1 MAVRRLTI
9 PILHDNAAWKQVSAN
24 SHIDAKEVLLSTGS
38 YALTRL
44 IPIDTDDACRWSA
57 PLINTADMTPTPP
70 HAVSRLRTARLARS
84 SKPFLARGGPRG
96 ERCAGCRLVPSHC
109 ICLLRPAVGTRAGM
123 CLLMADIEPLK
134 PSNTGWLI
142 ADVVADTFAFGW
154 ARTAV
159 DPALLALLADPQ
171 WQPVVVFPGE
181 FVAAKRVV
189 TDLPADDPA
198 GKRPLFV
205 LLDATW
211 PEARKMFRKSPY
223 LDHLPVL
230 SLQGEQISRYKLRR
244 SRRDDHFCTSEVAA
258 LCLDLASEPLAAQT
272 LEAYLG
278 VFTDHY
284 LQAKNQ
290 LPVDLEDATHQ
301 RLQGLK
307 DLQGLQHA
315 PAISP

>member
-1 MAVRRLTI
+1 MP
-9 PILHDNAAWKQVSAN
+9 PINA
-24 SHIDAKEVLLSTGS
+24 
-38 YALTRL
+38 
-44 IPIDTDDACRWSA
+44 
-57 PLINTADMTPTPP
+57 ADMTPTPP

-109 ICLLRPAVGTRAGM
+109 LCALRPSVRTQAGV

-154 ARTAV
+154 ARTEV

-171 WQPVVVFPGE
+171 WQPVLVFPGE
-181 FVAAKRVV
+181 FVAADRVV
-189 TDLPADDPA
+189 TQLPADDTRA
-198 GKRPLFV
+198 KRPLFI

-223 LDHLPVL
+223 LDRLPVL
-230 SLQGEQISRYKLRR
+230 SLQGEQTSRYKLRR

-258 LCLDLASEPLAAQT
+258 LCMDLAGEPVAAQT
-272 LEAYLG
+272 LEAYLD
-278 VFTDHY
+278 VFTHHY

-290 LPVDLEDATHQ
+290 LPVNWDDAAHGLLG
-301 RLQGLK
+301 RLR
-307 DLQGLQHA
+307 DLQLQDYLLLNV
-315 PAISP
+315 